1 MTFTHIWGYL
11 LEEISVLE
19 DRIERLE
26 HNHKSF
32 VEFGAMIFIGIL
44 ATGMIIDHTHNYS
57 LWFLILLLTG
67 VMITTIVIAVKQDL
81 EKDRYCEELASLRLQ
96 VSKITEE

>member
-1 MTFTHIWGYL
+1 M
-11 LEEISVLE
+11 EEISVLQE
-19 DRIERLE
+19 HIEKLE

-44 ATGMIIDHTHNYS
+44 ATGMIIDHTHNHS

-67 VMITTIVIAVKQDL
+67 VLIATIVIAVKQDL
-81 EKDRYCEELASLRLQ
+81 EKDRYTEELASLQSNVLT
-96 VSKITEE
+96 SIES